1 MGVHY
6 GEVTTVGLERGVVG
20 VKVVF
25 NHFEVEEL
33 GEEFGV
39 DVNREEA

>member
-1 MGVHY
+1 MGVHC
-6 GEVTTVGLERGVVG
+6 GEVTTVCLECGVVG
-20 VKVVF
+20 VEVVF